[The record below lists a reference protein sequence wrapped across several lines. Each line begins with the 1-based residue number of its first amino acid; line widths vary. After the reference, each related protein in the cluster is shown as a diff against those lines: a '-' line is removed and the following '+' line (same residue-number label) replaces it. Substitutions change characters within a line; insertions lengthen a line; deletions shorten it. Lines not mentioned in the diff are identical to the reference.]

1 MDVMKSYSRRSFVLI
16 FVLGLALSAAAVLAL
31 YFGMESI
38 ITQIGLLAN
47 PEKTS
52 MALSNHIAL
61 MGNNYFLY
69 MAAAIVGIFIVF
81 GMLLWISLRG
91 IAGKALKKASVPGTK
106 KQTPASKPSAA
117 ELEEQKHHQQRLFL
131 HLLSVLQREG
141 RLVDFFS
148 ENLDL
153 YEDEQIGA
161 AVRGIHTDCKKI
173 MDKSL
178 MLKPVIDQSEGEQ
191 IEVEAGF
198 DPGAIKLTGNVTGNP
213 PFNGILRHR
222 GWRIEKLELPSLSG
236 VQDPGVIAPAEVEIV

>member
-1 MDVMKSYSRRSFVLI
+1 MDVFKSYSRRSFTVI
-16 FVLGLALSAAAVLAL
+16 FLLGLVLSAATVSAL
-31 YFGMESI
+31 YFGLQSI
-38 ITQIGLLAN
+38 SAQIGLLAN
-47 PEKTS
+47 PEITS
-52 MALSNHIAL
+52 MELSDQISL
-61 MGNNYFLY
+61 MGNSYFIY
-69 MAAAIVGIFIVF
+69 AAAAAVGIVIVL
-81 GMLLWISLRG
+81 GMVLWISLRR
-91 IAGKALKKASVPGTK
+91 IAGSVLKNSSAPIPK
-106 KQTPASKPSAA
+106 KQAPASKPSAT

-173 MDKSL
+173 MDKNL
-178 MLKPVIDQSEGEQ
+178 VLKPVIDQSEGEQ
-191 IEVEAGF
+191 IEVEEGF

-213 PFNGILRHR
+213 PFKGVLRHR